1 MKRSLKTKK
10 INELISDF
18 VSKQN
23 TKGRYSNLSFS
34 SLWEQV
40 IGKEVSRETKK
51 IKFQNNTLCVSIE
64 NPYLKR
70 DLIAQK
76 DKILQRI
83 QDLNSNVNYIVFD

>member
-23 TKGRYSNLSFS
+23 VKSSYTHLSFS

-40 IGKEVSRETKK
+40 VGKAVSRETKK
-51 IKFQNNTLCVSIE
+51 IKFQQNTLCISIE

-70 DLIAQK
+70 DLIAQI

-83 QDLNSNVNYIVFD
+83 QDLNSNVSYIVFD

>member
-18 VSKQN
+18 VAKQN
-23 TKGRYSNLSFS
+23 TKLPHSTLSFS

-40 IGKEVSRETKK
+40 IGQEVSRETKK
-51 IKFQNNTLCVSIE
+51 IKFQNNTLSVLIA

-83 QDLNSNVNYIVFD
+83 QDLNSNVRHIVFD

>member
-23 TKGRYSNLSFS
+23 TNSSYSNLSFS

-51 IKFQNNTLCVSIE
+51 IKFQQNTLCVSIE

-70 DLIAQK
+70 DLISQEE
-76 DKILQRI
+76 KILQRI
-83 QDLNSNVNYIVFD
+83 QDLNPNVNHIVFD